1 MRREFTRS
9 DRLSAQI
16 RRVLGTAIRQLQ
28 EEGLMHVAVSD
39 VEVTRDLSL
48 ARVYINVLD
57 PATSQRVLKQ
67 LKEHAGRLRKA
78 IAQDIRARRI
88 PELRFI
94 YDDSLERG
102 KHLES
107 LIEYARV
114 TDKQRSP
121 EGSDEGSNEA
131 AGEEAGK

>member
-57 PATSQRVLKQ
+57 PTKSQAILRQ
-67 LKEHAGRLRKA
+67 LKDNAGRLRKA

-107 LIEYARV
+107 LIEHARA
-114 TDKQRSP
+114 TDKQRRDEDADDDGHADADSP
-121 EGSDEGSNEA
+121 VS
-131 AGEEAGK
+131 

>member
-1 MRREFTRS
+1 MRRELTRS
-9 DRLSAQI
+9 DRLAAQI
-16 RRVLGTAIRQLQ
+16 RRVLGAAIRQLQ

-67 LKEHAGRLRKA
+67 LKENSGRLRKA
-78 IAQDIRARRI
+78 IAQEIRARRV

-107 LIEYARV
+107 LIEYARA
-114 TDKQRSP
+114 TDKKRS
-121 EGSDEGSNEA
+121 DA
-131 AGEEAGK
+131 AGDEQASEDGAGSE

>member
-9 DRLSAQI
+9 DRLGAQI
-16 RRVLGTAIRQLQ
+16 RRVLGSAIRQLQ

-48 ARVYINVLD
+48 ARVYFNVLD
-57 PATSQRVLKQ
+57 PATSHMVLQQ
-67 LKEHAGRLRKA
+67 LKDNAGRLRKA
-78 IAQDIRARRI
+78 VARDIRARKI

-102 KHLES
+102 KHLEA
-107 LIEYARV
+107 LIQYARS
-114 TDKQRSP
+114 TDKSL
-121 EGSDEGSNEA
+121 SDDPPADTNKTGD
-131 AGEEAGK
+131 

>member
-16 RRVLGTAIRQLQ
+16 RRVLGSAIRQLQ

-57 PATSQRVLKQ
+57 PSRSQETLRQ
-67 LKEHAGRLRKA
+67 LKDNAGRLRKA

-107 LIEYARV
+107 LIEYARA
-114 TDKQRSP
+114 TDRQRQDEEQKPS
-121 EGSDEGSNEA
+121 GDTDSDKPAS
-131 AGEEAGK
+131 